1 MITSYNQTAWGDTLI
16 AVLAPDQADEV
27 VKSAEHITGIYD
39 QQGQPLGF
47 NFFQVSD
54 IVSVSGQGQVTLD
67 ADARRQLNAAIT
79 AAGLPG
85 ALPLED
91 TPKFV
96 IGKII
101 DFKAHPKSDHL
112 HITKVDF
119 GTHQEQIVCGAPN
132 AALGETV
139 VAALPGAMMP
149 DGKIIWP
156 GELMGVESDGML
168 SSAKELGIPG
178 ASNKRGILLMPDS
191 IPAGTPFDFKKAE
204 AVVAAQA

>member
-1 MITSYNQTAWGDTLI
+1 MSAI
-16 AVLAPDQADEV
+16 VP
-27 VKSAEHITGIYD
+27 VKGR
-39 QQGQPLGF
+39 
-47 NFFQVSD
+47 
-54 IVSVSGQGQVTLD
+54 GQVTLD
-67 ADARRQLNAAIT
+67 EAQRSQLNAAISG
-79 AAGLPG
+79 AGLPG
-85 ALPLED
+85 ALPLTE

-119 GTHQEQIVCGAPN
+119 GSHQEQIVCGAPN

-178 ASNKRGILLMPDS
+178 PQTS
-191 IPAGTPFDFKKAE
+191 
-204 AVVAAQA
+204 AAFC

>member
-1 MITSYNQTAWGDTLI
+1 MITSYNKAAWGDTLV
-16 AVLAPDQADEV
+16 AVLAPDQPDEV
-27 VKSAEHITGIYD
+27 VKAAAGITGIYD

-47 NFFQVSD
+47 NFFHVSSM
-54 IVSVSGQGQVTLD
+54 VPVTGQGQVTLD
-67 ADARRQLNAAIT
+67 APARRKLNAAIT

-85 ALPLED
+85 ALPLEE

-101 DFKAHPKSDHL
+101 AFKAHPKSDHL
-112 HITKVDF
+112 HITQVDF

-178 ASNKRGILLMPDS
+178 APDKRGILLMPAS
-191 IPAGTPFDFKKAE
+191 IPAGTPFDFKQAE

>member
-1 MITSYNQTAWGDTLI
+1 MITSYNQTAWGDTLV
-16 AVLAPDQADEV
+16 AVLAPDQDDEV
-27 VKSAEHITGIYD
+27 VKTSAGITGIYD
-39 QQGQPLGF
+39 QHGQALGF
-47 NFFQVSD
+47 NFFHVSA
-54 IVSVSGQGQVTLD
+54 IVPVKGRGQVTLD
-67 ADARRQLNAAIT
+67 EAQRSQLNAAISG
-79 AAGLPG
+79 AGLPG
-85 ALPLED
+85 ALPLTE

-119 GTHQEQIVCGAPN
+119 GSHQEQIVCGAPN

-178 ASNKRGILLMPDS
+178 APDKRGILLMPDS
-191 IPAGTPFDFKKAE
+191 IPAGTPFDFKQAE
-204 AVVAAQA
+204 AVVASQA